1 MLIVLAR
8 DSVLYLQMNVF
19 VKLDGREMVV
29 RSHLVLMIV
38 TIEEFA
44 LRLIH
49 QDVLTVA
56 QDGLEKPVK
65 RVVLMAE
72 NSLKT
77 VEFVYVMLATMVQHV
92 ILFVEELEH
101 VWNLKVGIKYVIVQT
116 TMDLLMD
123 SGETSVMK
131 EIAQDQVTIKND

>member
-1 MLIVLAR
+1 M
-8 DSVLYLQMNVF
+8 
-19 VKLDGREMVV
+19 GV
-29 RSHLVLMIV
+29 RSHLVSMIV